1 MTTLELLSKLR
12 SKDIQIWADGDRL
25 RCNAPKGGLTPDLR
39 KELAAHK
46 SAILAL
52 LRKAD
57 GVTSSAALP
66 LKPVERSRD
75 LPLSFAQQRLW
86 FLNQLGT
93 GSAYNIPLAIRL
105 SGLPNIKA
113 LEDSLNEIIRRHEAL
128 RTTFRASGGRPVQV
142 IAEKISLEMP
152 LIDLSGQPKAERE
165 LAAKRLASNE
175 AMRRFDFVK
184 GPLFNAALIRLSED
198 EHILLL
204 TMHHIITDGWSM
216 SVFTAELATL
226 YKAYCIGE
234 ASPLAAL
241 PIQYADFAHW
251 QREWLQGEILENQVS
266 YWRKQLE
273 GVPVLQLL
281 TDRPRPSVQTYEGAR
296 RNIALSPT
304 LTAALH
310 DLCRRQGVTLFM
322 TMLAAFQTLLFR
334 YTGQEDIVVGSPI
347 ANRNRTEIEGLIG
360 FFVNSL
366 AMRTDLSGNPTFSE
380 LIRRVQGVALGAYE
394 HQDLPFEKLVERLN
408 PERDMSHNPLFQI
421 MFAIQSLSVEELQL
435 PGLTLS
441 PFSIERVTASFDI
454 ELHLWEK
461 PEGLSGMVVYNI
473 DLFDD
478 ATIARLVGH
487 YETLL
492 ESIVADPDQRIS
504 DVQILSDTERKQ
516 VLVGWNDTSNYYPN
530 DKCIHHLFEE
540 QVESTPDAVAVVF
553 KNQQLTYQQLN
564 QRANQLAHHLLSLGV
579 GPEVPVGICVER
591 SLEMLV
597 GLLAILK
604 AGGAYVPLDPNYPHE
619 RLSYLLSDSGI
630 GVLVT
635 NHQLFASVA
644 SPNVQKVYMDRE
656 WGAIE
661 QHSQDNLEV
670 RLGSD
675 NLAYVIYTS
684 GSTGFPKGV
693 LVEHRNVVRLF
704 TATQSWYEFNANDV
718 WTNHH
723 SIAFDFSV
731 WEIWGAL
738 LYGGRLVIVPYW
750 SSRDPQR
757 FYDLLCKEKVTVLN
771 QTPSAFRQL
780 MEIEKSDGRQAEL
793 YLRLVIF
800 GGETLE
806 PKSLK
811 PWFEKYGDQSPQLV
825 NMYGITET
833 TVHVTYRP
841 LTSKDVNSS
850 RSAIGRPIPDLQM
863 YILDD
868 NFQPAPIGVK
878 GEMFVGG
885 AGVARGYLNRHQ
897 LSKERFIA
905 NPFSDQ
911 GEGRLYKTGD
921 LARYLPNGEIE
932 YLGRKDNQVKIRGFR
947 IELGEIESA
956 LNTHPQVQQAV
967 VIAREDIPGN
977 KQLVAYVVSSSDAVS
992 TNELRELIKS
1002 KLPEYMVPSAFIPL
1016 DILPLT
1022 ANGKVDRQALPAPDG
1037 ETKREDGYLEPR
1049 TEIEQTL
1056 AKIWQE
1062 LLLKEQIG
1070 IDENFFEIGGDSILS
1085 IQVVS
1090 RAKNSGIQITAKQIF
1105 QNQTIADLAT
1115 VANTTVNVRAQQGVV
1130 TGVAPLTPIQRWFWA
1145 QNRKAPHH
1153 YNQSFVL
1160 EISDRLQPELLEK
1173 AVAILLEHHDALRI
1187 RFTSGGSVTQQMN
1200 QGLDESV
1207 PFTVVDLS
1215 STSKRSQTQA
1225 LAKIAKDYQGS
1236 LNLYTGPLMQVVLFN
1251 LGRESGARLLMII
1264 HHLVVDGVSWRILL
1278 SDLKTIYEQLATQRP
1293 IQLSAKTTSFI
1304 DWAGKLYNY
1313 AQSEIGQQELAYWLS
1328 QSWAKTTPLPVDYD
1342 RARSEN
1348 TLESRSR
1355 VSMRLTV
1362 EETRAL
1368 LGPANEAYNT
1378 QVNDLL
1384 LSALTVSLAEW
1395 TGNSAVLIDLEG
1407 HGREELFEGVDLT
1420 RTVGWFT
1427 SMFPIVLELPRDN
1440 QSASRIK
1447 SIKEQLRGIPNRGL
1461 GYGILRY
1468 LCEDST
1474 VKDQIVKTPK
1484 AQIVFNFLGQ
1494 FDQIQTQTGWKFTS
1508 QSRGS
1513 NQNVQ
1518 QTRDHL
1524 LEVNS
1529 WVVEGQLQI
1538 DWGYSRNFHSKETVK
1553 KIAQRYSQAVKSII
1567 EHCQG
1572 EDSFGYTPSDFPDA
1586 LLSQSELDELLEVEI
1601 REGLDSIGKL

>member
-25 RCNAPKGGLTPDLR
+25 RCNAPKGVLTPDLR

-57 GVTSSAALP
+57 DVPSSAALP

-105 SGLPNIKA
+105 SGLLNIKA
-113 LEDSLNEIIRRHEAL
+113 LEDSLNEIIRRHESL
-128 RTTFRASGGRPVQV
+128 RTTFRSSGGSPVQV
-142 IAEKISLEMP
+142 IAEELSLVMP
-152 LIDLSGQPKAERE
+152 LIDLKDQPKAERE
-165 LAAKRLASNE
+165 LAAKRLARNE
-175 AMRRFDFVK
+175 AIRRFDLVK
-184 GPLFNAALIRLSED
+184 GPLLNAALIRLSED

-204 TMHHIITDGWSM
+204 TMHHIITDGWST

-234 ASPLAAL
+234 ASPLAEL
-241 PIQYADFAHW
+241 PIQYADFVHW
-251 QREWLQGEILENQVS
+251 QREWLQGEVLENQVS
-266 YWRKQLE
+266 YWRRQLE
-273 GVPVLQLL
+273 GVPVLRLF

-296 RNIALSPT
+296 QNIALSPT
-304 LTAALH
+304 LTSALH

-394 HQDLPFEKLVERLN
+394 HQDLPFEKLVEKLN

-421 MFAIQSLSVEELQL
+421 IFAIQSLSVEELQL

-441 PFSIERVTASFDI
+441 PFAIERVTANFDI

-478 ATIARLVGH
+478 ATITRLVGH

-492 ESIVADPDQRIS
+492 ASIVADPDQHIS
-504 DVQILSDTERKQ
+504 DVQILTDTERKQ
-516 VLVGWNDTSNYYPN
+516 MLVDWNDTSTYYPN
-530 DKCIHHLFEE
+530 DKCIHCLFEE
-540 QVESTPDAVAVVF
+540 QVERTPDSVAVIF
-553 KNQQLTYQQLN
+553 KDQQLTYQELN
-564 QRANQLAHHLLSLGV
+564 QRANQLAHHLQSLGV
-579 GPEVPVGICVER
+579 GPEVLVGICVER

-604 AGGAYVPLDPNYPHE
+604 AGGAYVPLDPNYPRE
-619 RLSYLLSDSGI
+619 RLGYILACIHGPVVLTQSGL
-630 GVLVT
+630 GDRLPPSTAHVLALDEDWESVAQAPASTPENLVT
-635 NHQLFASVA
+635 PQ
-644 SPNVQKVYMDRE
+644 
-656 WGAIE
+656 
-661 QHSQDNLEV
+661 
-670 RLGSD
+670 

-684 GSTGFPKGV
+684 GSTGRPKGV
-693 LVEHRNVVRLF
+693 AIPHAGIVNRLRWMQDAYQLDSTDHVLQKTPF
-704 TATQSWYEFNANDV
+704 SFDV
-718 WTNHH
+718 
-723 SIAFDFSV
+723 SV
-731 WEIWGAL
+731 WEFFWPLITGADL
-738 LYGGRLVIVPYW
+738 VIAKPGGHKDSAYLSELIAEEQITTLHFVPPMLAAFLEEPGIAACGSLRRVICSGEALPFELMQRHYSRLGVPLHNLYGPTE
-750 SSRDPQR
+750 SSVD
-757 FYDLLCKEKVTVLN
+757 
-771 QTPSAFRQL
+771 
-780 MEIEKSDGRQAEL
+780 
-793 YLRLVIF
+793 
-800 GGETLE
+800 
-806 PKSLK
+806 
-811 PWFEKYGDQSPQLV
+811 
-825 NMYGITET
+825 
-833 TVHVTYRP
+833 VTYWACERDTDLGVVP
-841 LTSKDVNSS
+841 
-850 RSAIGRPIPDLQM
+850 IGRPIANTQI
-863 YILDD
+863 YILDSEL
-868 NFQPAPIGVK
+868 NPVPVGVK
-878 GEMFVGG
+878 GDLYIGG
-885 AGVARGYLNRHQ
+885 VQLARGYLNRPE
-897 LSKERFIA
+897 LTAEKFIPDA
-905 NPFSDQ
+905 FSETP
-911 GEGRLYKTGD
+911 GTRLYKTGD
-921 LARYLPNGEIE
+921 LSRFLPDGNIE
-932 YLGRKDNQVKIRGFR
+932 FLGRIDHQVKIRGFR
-947 IELGEIESA
+947 IELGEVEA
-956 LNTHPQVQQAV
+956 TLVQQPSVREAV
-967 VIAREDIPGN
+967 VIDRTDGPGDG
-977 KQLVAYVVSSSDAVS
+977 QLVGYITPNTDLVPEIG
-992 TNELRELIKS
+992 ELRAFLQQ
-1002 KLPEYMVPSAFIPL
+1002 KLPEYMVPSAFVTL
-1016 DILPLT
+1016 DTLPLT
-1022 ANGKVDRQALPAPDG
+1022 ANGKIDRQALPAPDG
-1037 ETKREDGYLEPR
+1037 EIFREEGYVAPR
-1049 TEIEQTL
+1049 TEIEQSL

-1062 LLLKEQIG
+1062 LLLKEQVG

-1187 RFTSGGSVTQQMN
+1187 RFTSVGSVYQQMN

-1225 LAKIAKDYQGS
+1225 LAKIATDYQGS

-1278 SDLKTIYEQLATQRP
+1278 SDLKTIYEQLATQQP

-1313 AQSEIGQQELAYWLS
+1313 AQSEIVQQELAYWLS
-1328 QSWAKTTPLPVDYD
+1328 QSWAKTAPIPVDYD

-1348 TLESRSR
+1348 TLESRSK

-1362 EETRAL
+1362 EEARAL

-1538 DWGYSRNFHSKETVK
+1538 DWVYSRNFHSKETVE
-1553 KIAQRYSQAVKSII
+1553 KIAQGYSQAIRAII
-1567 EHCQG
+1567 EHCQS

-1586 LLSQSELDELLEVEI
+1586 ILSQSELDELLDVEI
-1601 REGLDSIGKL
+1601 GEDLDSI